1 MCKKALGMFLA
12 GTLFLFSSCVDD
24 TYDLANKEIAMDMQ
38 MKGNKLALPLGS
50 LRPFM
55 LDSLLDLES
64 IGMIKA
70 DSGTRCYSFSMD
82 SNLVTKVEQK
92 DLGVLEE
99 VSSLSADID
108 PIAISLGDI
117 KIDRMKETRT
127 EELDFADVKIDDVS
141 LDETKEEVTLA
152 IGEIELKPIPVS
164 EQSHESEFEIPTVNV
179 DNVPVDRIE
188 QSVSFAID
196 DIPVTSASSPAVENT
211 LTVEMPSIPMDNYT
225 RPALTT
231 ATQST
236 LEIEALN
243 VILGSQADD
252 VEINPIFYGQ
262 SFDFNV
268 TQEMENTKVGIKF
281 SYTLPEQIETL
292 NRVVLAN
299 SDNSKQG
306 ALIDFVLTNP
316 TLLDGINNRS
326 VSFGIQF
333 PSNYVLAVYDNNY
346 TLSGDNVLSVN
357 NMSASGDETHIRF
370 YLKGINGLDADK
382 FYTSNA
388 GSRVL
393 SINEEVEFN
402 VTYKAEGSLSI
413 PTSIKTIGQLKQ
425 GITYSMALDSEFDID
440 EVYGDINAV
449 ESTLD
454 TKELDF
460 SFSIDELDYIKQ
472 IDKVV
477 LDPATSILSF
487 STTISKELGN
497 DNYNFDLDYPNS
509 KIILSLPTEYVFDYD
524 NIKLPE
530 GVKRVA
536 GTNDFEVSTIKAFY
550 GGSWTLP
557 VKEINING
565 QVIDGKLSSNA
576 KAHIKAVSGN
586 TEGKLTVKAMD
597 NLALIDATELL
608 CETRSIKFEAAPAT
622 LTVDDV
628 TGATNAIDIA
638 LNEETFSM
646 DFEINDLEYVQS
658 VDFVQFEEGQK
669 ITLSSSSPNSFGD
682 IMLEQGSYIALRFPE
697 EFVFDYN
704 NCSLKYDA
712 TQKAFKI
719 DNLDALKNASW
730 DFAIEKININ
740 ADVDANETLKK
751 ELTISISPVNAKG
764 EENTL
769 YIAGIDNFSLL
780 KMREDGLFNDFN
792 ITFALEETKISV
804 HEVEGKT
811 KNIAVEFA
819 GETVSYDI
827 DIKDLKYISH
837 IGNIDLKAGSNFLK
851 FSSSL
856 AKDLGNFNLAQGS
869 YIELAFPEA
878 FVLDPAN
885 CTVPQDIEVSAHAIK
900 VKSLKALSTANEWKL
915 AVKNININ
923 EDISG
928 SIKKSYSINV
938 VAYDAEGKK
947 DQLTIAAIDP
957 FRLTDVKKAGGT
969 NKMVFTILP
978 TEIEIADIEASVG
991 EMDFEFASQT
1001 FEFPVSIPDLDK
1013 VNEVKHISFKKDGN
1027 KINLKI
1033 KLTGTSIAPFK
1044 LADKSVVK
1052 ISFPKEFVFDTD
1064 ACDFGKLEY
1073 VAEDKALYI
1082 RNISDIEN
1090 AELVIALDRLQMDKK
1105 ITADGKLEWDG
1116 EIKVAALN
1124 TETGTEGMIYVA
1136 GLNDVKYSQI
1146 ENALSDKTVT
1156 FEIPEVKFG
1165 IEEAVI
1171 VSNTIETEIK
1181 QNVDLN
1187 INQQFAAAIDRID
1200 RIGFTDRVPMT
1211 LSLKANGLSD
1221 LDAPVNVKVNI
1232 ALPSVFDISKEE
1244 GDGRITISDKG
1255 LDIDIAHNFS
1265 KNNTIELKLWVNSLD
1280 FTTLEGGFLAL
1291 QPVEGKADE
1300 RVLNYESQVTVNGS
1314 AAIGNAELSSDLL
1327 NEDIS
1332 MDIAFELGEI
1342 KLKDFTGIY
1351 GGKID
1356 PVSQRF
1362 ELGIEDG
1369 FSELEKN
1376 GLKLANTKPEFMIT
1390 INNSIGVPVDVAL
1403 SIVGKDAQD
1412 KVIPSAVIT
1421 PDETLRIKPAKF
1433 NDQNELVPETTRW
1446 LFTSNEDADVPG
1458 YEKVVIKNLDSLLNV
1473 LPYAIDFEL
1482 TPTIVTKE
1490 NGKDVL
1496 HYVDLSKPLELSGS
1510 YSISVPFD
1518 LQFAQSIPLN
1528 LGEDID
1534 AILRDENNNI
1544 TLANPQLALTIYNPI
1559 AQELSFDLSLVG
1571 KNAKGEPISTA
1582 TIDFENDFVLA
1593 AGQRNDDGSITPQP
1607 TRWLFA
1613 VNDSIKRDGFETK
1626 AAPALGTL
1634 LNEIPNNIDI
1644 ALNAHFNTDLTKQID
1659 YNNDLE
1665 LLCEY
1670 GVMVPLQFD
1679 DLRFTYADTIADLK
1693 LNLDETLDE
1702 LGLSLSNVELGLSM
1716 NLKNTLPVGLTLD
1729 LIPLDAKGNKIN
1741 GIEIGTIELPAGD
1754 GSSIA
1759 DAASKP
1765 GTPVEFSIRCAST
1778 SVLSTLDKVS
1788 FSIDV
1793 ASGNG
1798 DNALSGLQGL
1808 QVCDIVLQVMCD
1820 VEIDLGK

>member
-1 MCKKALGMFLA
+1 MFLA

-70 DSGTRCYSFSMD
+70 DSETRRYSFSMD

-92 DLGVLEE
+92 DLSVLEE

-108 PIAISLGDI
+108 PITLELGDI

-127 EELDFADVKIDDVS
+127 EALDFADVKIDDVS
-141 LDETKEEVTLA
+141 LDETTEQVTLA

-164 EQSHESEFEIPTVNV
+164 EQSHKSEFEIPTVTV

-196 DIPVTSASSPAVENT
+196 DIPVTSASSPAIENT
-211 LTVEMPSIPMDNYT
+211 LTVEMPSIPMDDYT

-236 LEIEALN
+236 LDIEDLN
-243 VILGSQADD
+243 VILNGADD
-252 VEINPIFYGQ
+252 VEINSYFYTQ
-262 SFDFNV
+262 SYDFDV

-299 SDNSKQG
+299 SDNSGKG

-316 TLLDGINNRS
+316 TLLDGISNRS
-326 VSFGIQF
+326 VSFNIQF

-346 TLSGDNVLSVN
+346 TLSSDNVLSVT

-370 YLKGINGLDADK
+370 YLKEIVNLDADK

-388 GSRVL
+388 GGRVL

-402 VTYKAEGSLSI
+402 VTYKAGGSLNI
-413 PTSIKTIGQLKQ
+413 PTSFKTIGDLKK
-425 GITYSMALDSEFDID
+425 GLVYSMALNSEFDIN

-449 ESTLD
+449 ESTLG

-460 SFSIDELDYIKQ
+460 SFSIDELDYIKK
-472 IDKVV
+472 INKVV
-477 LDPATSILSF
+477 LDPTKSILSF

-497 DNYNFDLDYPNS
+497 DDYKFDLDYPKS

-524 NIKLPE
+524 NIKLPN

-536 GTNDFEVSTIKAFY
+536 GTNDFEVSTIEAFY

-557 VKEINING
+557 VKEVNIDG
-565 QVIDGKLSSNA
+565 QVVDGKLSSNA
-576 KAHIKAVSGN
+576 KAYIKAVSGDA
-586 TEGKLTVKAMD
+586 EGKLTVKAMD
-597 NLALIDATELL
+597 DLALIGATELL
-608 CETRSIKFEAAPAT
+608 CETRSINFKAAPTT

-646 DFEINDLEYVQS
+646 DFEINDLEYVKS
-658 VDFVQFEEGQK
+658 VDFVQFVEGQK
-669 ITLSSSSPNSFGD
+669 ITLSSSSLNNFGD
-682 IMLEQGSYIALRFPE
+682 IKLEQGSYIALRFPE

-704 NCSLKYDA
+704 KCSLKYDA
-712 TQKAFKI
+712 NQKAFKI

-730 DFAIEKININ
+730 DFVIKKININ
-740 ADVDANETLKK
+740 ADVDDNKTLKK

-764 EENTL
+764 EANML
-769 YIAGIDNFSLL
+769 YIAGIENFSLD

-792 ITFALEETKISV
+792 ITFALEETNISV
-804 HEVEGKT
+804 EEVEGAT
-811 KNIAVEFA
+811 ENISVEFA

-827 DIKDLKYISH
+827 DINDLKYISH
-837 IGNIDLKAGSNFLK
+837 IGNIDLKEGSNFLK
-851 FSSSL
+851 FNSSL

-869 YIELAFPEA
+869 YIELKFPEA
-878 FVLDPAN
+878 FVLDPTK
-885 CTVPQDIEVSAHAIK
+885 CTVPQGIEVSAHAIK

-915 AVKNININ
+915 AVKQIAIN
-923 EDISG
+923 EDING

-938 VAYDAEGKK
+938 VAYDAAGNK
-947 DQLTIAAIDP
+947 DNLTIAAVDP

-969 NKMVFTILP
+969 NEMTFTILP
-978 TEIEIADIEASVG
+978 TEIEIDDIEASVG

-1033 KLTGTSIAPFK
+1033 KLTGTSIAPFE
-1044 LADKSVVK
+1044 LAEKSVVK
-1052 ISFPKEFVFDTD
+1052 ISFPKEFVFDRD
-1064 ACDFGKLEY
+1064 ACNFGNLEY
-1073 VAEDKALYI
+1073 NKDDNALYI
-1082 RNISDIEN
+1082 SDISDIEN
-1090 AELVIALDRLQMDKK
+1090 ADLVLALDRLQMDKK
-1105 ITADGKLEWDG
+1105 ITTDGKLEWNG
-1116 EIKVAALN
+1116 EIKVAAYN
-1124 TETGTEGMIYVA
+1124 TATQEEGTIYVA
-1136 GLNDVKYSQI
+1136 GLENVKYSQI
-1146 ENALSDKTVT
+1146 ENALSDKIVT
-1156 FEIPEVKFG
+1156 FEIPKVQFG

-1171 VSNTIETEIK
+1171 VSNTIETDIK
-1181 QNVDLN
+1181 NEVELN
-1187 INQQFAAAIDRID
+1187 INQEFAAAIDRID
-1200 RIGFTDRVPMT
+1200 RIGFTNPVPMT

-1221 LDAPVNVKVNI
+1221 LDALVNLDIKV
-1232 ALPSVFDISKEE
+1232 ALPSVFDISEE
-1244 GDGRITISDKG
+1244 DDRISF
-1255 LDIDIAHNFS
+1255 IDDSLAIKIKHNFS
-1265 KNNTIELKLWVNSLD
+1265 KSDAIELQLWVNSLD

-1300 RVLNYESQVTVNGS
+1300 RELNYNSKVAINGS
-1314 AAIGNAELSSDLL
+1314 AAIGNAQLSSDLL
-1327 NEDIS
+1327 NEGIS
-1332 MDIAFELGEI
+1332 MDITFELGEI

-1351 GGKID
+1351 GGIID
-1356 PVSQRF
+1356 PVVQSF

-1403 SIVGKDAQD
+1403 SIVGKDA
-1412 KVIPSAVIT
+1412 KGEVIPSAVIT
-1421 PDETLRIKPAKF
+1421 PDEPLRINPAQF
-1433 NDQNELVPETTRW
+1433 NDEHELVAATTRW

-1458 YEKVVIKNLDSLLNV
+1458 YDKVVIPNLDSLLNV

-1528 LGEDID
+1528 LGEEID

-1571 KNAKGEPISTA
+1571 KNAEGEPISTA

-1702 LGLSLSNVELGLSM
+1702 MGLSLSNVELGLSM

-1729 LIPLDAKGNKIN
+1729 LIPLDAQGNVIR

-1765 GTPVEFSIRCAST
+1765 GTPVELSIRCAST

>member
-70 DSGTRCYSFSMD
+70 DSETRCYSFSMD

-117 KIDRMKETRT
+117 KIDPMKESRT
-127 EELDFADVKIDDVS
+127 EALDFADVKIDDVS

-196 DIPVTSASSPAVENT
+196 DITVTSASSPAIENT

-236 LEIEALN
+236 LDIEDLN
-243 VILGSQADD
+243 VILNGADD
-252 VEINPIFYGQ
+252 VEINSFFYTQ
-262 SFDFNV
+262 SYDFNV

-281 SYTLPEQIETL
+281 SYTLPEQIKTL

-326 VSFGIQF
+326 VNFDIQF

-346 TLSGDNVLSVN
+346 TLSSDNVLSVD

-370 YLKGINGLDADK
+370 YLKEIVNLDADK

-388 GSRVL
+388 EGRML

-402 VTYKAEGSLSI
+402 VTYKAGGSLNI
-413 PTSIKTIGQLKQ
+413 PTSFKTIGDLKK
-425 GITYSMALDSEFDID
+425 GLVYSMALNSEFDID

-460 SFSIDELDYIKQ
+460 SFSIDELDYIKE
-472 IDKVV
+472 INTVV

-524 NIKLPE
+524 NIDLPD
-530 GVKRVA
+530 GVKRV
-536 GTNDFEVSTIKAFY
+536 GETNDFEVSTIKAFY

-557 VKEINING
+557 VEKVNING

-576 KAHIKAVSGN
+576 KAYIKAVSGN

-638 LNEETFSM
+638 LDEETFSM

-658 VDFVQFEEGQK
+658 VDFVQFKEGQM

-682 IMLEQGSYIALRFPE
+682 IKLEKDSYIALRFPE
-697 EFVFDYN
+697 EFKFDYD
-704 NCSLKYDA
+704 NCSLEYDR
-712 TQKAFKI
+712 TQKAFMI
-719 DNLDALKNASW
+719 DDLDALKSASW
-730 DFAIEKININ
+730 EFAIEKIDIN
-740 ADVDANETLKK
+740 AEVDANETLKK
-751 ELTISISPVNAKG
+751 EFTISISPVNAKG
-764 EENTL
+764 EKNTL
-769 YIAGIDNFSLL
+769 YIAGIDNFSLD
-780 KMREDGLFNDFN
+780 KMRKDGLFDDFN
-792 ITFALEETKISV
+792 ITFALEETEISV
-804 HEVEGKT
+804 DEVEGKT

-827 DIKDLKYISH
+827 DINDLKYISY

-869 YIELAFPEA
+869 YIELEFPEA

-915 AVKNININ
+915 AVKSINIK
-923 EDISG
+923 EEIKG

-969 NKMVFTILP
+969 NTMTFTILP

-1044 LADKSVVK
+1044 LADKSAIK
-1052 ISFPKEFVFDTD
+1052 ISFPKEFIFDTD
-1064 ACDFGKLEY
+1064 ACDFGKLKY
-1073 VAEDKALYI
+1073 VPEDKALYI
-1082 RNISDIEN
+1082 HNISDIEN
-1090 AELVIALDRLQMDKK
+1090 ADLVIALDRLQMDKK
-1105 ITADGKLEWDG
+1105 ITTDGKLEWDG

-1124 TETGTEGMIYVA
+1124 IETNTEGMIYVA
-1136 GLNDVKYSQI
+1136 GLDNVKYSEI

-1181 QNVDLN
+1181 QDVELN

-1221 LDAPVNVKVNI
+1221 LDDTVYVKANI
-1232 ALPSVFDISKEE
+1232 ALPSVFDISSDDK
-1244 GDGRITISDKG
+1244 RITISEEKG
-1255 LDIDIAHNFS
+1255 LDIDIAHKFS
-1265 KNNTIELKLWVNSLD
+1265 ENNAIELKLWVNSLD
-1280 FTTLEGGFLAL
+1280 FATLEGGFLAL

-1300 RVLNYESQVTVNGS
+1300 RVLNYKSQIAINGS
-1314 AAIGNAELSSDLL
+1314 ASIRNAKLSSNLL
-1327 NEDIS
+1327 NKDIS
-1332 MDIAFELGEI
+1332 MDIVFELGEI

-1403 SIVGKDAQD
+1403 SIVGKDAKD

-1458 YEKVVIKNLDSLLNV
+1458 YENVWIKNLDSLLNV

-1528 LGEDID
+1528 LGEEID

-1571 KNAKGEPISTA
+1571 KNAEGEPISTA

-1729 LIPLDAKGNKIN
+1729 LIPLDAQGNVIR

-1765 GTPVEFSIRCAST
+1765 GTPVELSIRCAST

>member
-70 DSGTRCYSFSMD
+70 DSETRCYSFSMD

-117 KIDRMKETRT
+117 KIDPMKETRT
-127 EELDFADVKIDDVS
+127 EALDFADVKIDDVS

-196 DIPVTSASSPAVENT
+196 DITVTSASSPAIENT

-236 LEIEALN
+236 LDIEALN
-243 VILGSQADD
+243 VILGSQADN

-262 SFDFNV
+262 PYDFNV

-326 VSFGIQF
+326 VSFDIQF

-346 TLSGDNVLSVN
+346 TLSSDNVLSVS

-370 YLKGINGLDADK
+370 YLKEIVNLDADK
-382 FYTSNA
+382 FYT
-388 GSRVL
+388 GRML

-402 VTYKAEGSLSI
+402 VTYKAGGSLSI

-425 GITYSMALDSEFDID
+425 GITYSMALNSEFDID

-472 IDKVV
+472 INNVV
-477 LDPATSILSF
+477 LNPATSILSF

-497 DNYNFDLDYPNS
+497 DNYNFDLDYPTS

-557 VKEINING
+557 VKEVNING

-576 KAHIKAVSGN
+576 KAYIKAVSGD

-638 LNEETFSM
+638 LDEETFSM

-658 VDFVQFEEGQK
+658 VDFVQFKEGQK
-669 ITLSSSSPNSFGD
+669 ITLSSSSLNSFGD
-682 IMLEQGSYIALRFPE
+682 IKLEQGSYIALRFPE
-697 EFVFDYN
+697 EFVFDD
-704 NCSLKYDA
+704 NCSLEYDA

-730 DFAIEKININ
+730 DFVIKQINID
-740 ADVDANETLKK
+740 AEVDDNETLKK
-751 ELTISISPVNAKG
+751 EFTISISPVNAKG
-764 EENTL
+764 EKNTL
-769 YIAGIDNFSLL
+769 YIAGIDNFSLD
-780 KMREDGLFNDFN
+780 KMREDGLFDDFN
-792 ITFALEETKISV
+792 ITFALEETEISV

-827 DIKDLKYISH
+827 DINDLKYISH
-837 IGNIDLKAGSNFLK
+837 IGNIDLLAGSNFLK

-856 AKDLGNFNLAQGS
+856 EKDLGNFNLADGS
-869 YIELAFPEA
+869 YIELAFPTE
-878 FVLDPAN
+878 FNLDPN
-885 CTVPQDIEVSAHAIK
+885 SCDVPNGIEVTKNSIK

-923 EDISG
+923 EDING

-1013 VNEVKHISFKKDGN
+1013 VNEVKYISFKEDGN

-1033 KLTGTSIAPFK
+1033 KLTGTSIAPFE
-1044 LADKSVVK
+1044 LAEKSVVK

-1105 ITADGKLEWDG
+1105 ITTDGKLEWDG

-1124 TETGTEGMIYVA
+1124 TETNTEGMIYVA
-1136 GLNDVKYSQI
+1136 GLDNVKYSQI

-1156 FEIPEVKFG
+1156 FEIPEVQFG

-1171 VSNTIETEIK
+1171 VSNTIETEI
-1181 QNVDLN
+1181 QQDVELN

-1232 ALPSVFDISKEE
+1232 ALPSVFDISSDDK
-1244 GDGRITISDKG
+1244 RITISDKG

-1265 KNNTIELKLWVNSLD
+1265 ENDSIELKLWVNSLD

-1300 RVLNYESQVTVNGS
+1300 RVLNYESQVSINGS
-1314 AAIGNAELSSDLL
+1314 AAIGNTELSSDLL

-1332 MDIAFELGEI
+1332 MDITFELGEI

-1351 GGKID
+1351 GGIID
-1356 PVSQRF
+1356 PVVQSF

-1403 SIVGKDAQD
+1403 SIVGKDA
-1412 KVIPSAVIT
+1412 KGEVIPSAVIT
-1421 PDETLRIKPAKF
+1421 PDEPLRINPAQF
-1433 NDQNELVPETTRW
+1433 NDEHELVAATTRW

-1458 YEKVVIKNLDSLLNV
+1458 YDEVVIPNLDSLLNV

-1482 TPTIVTKE
+1482 TPTIITKE

-1528 LGEDID
+1528 LGEEID

-1571 KNAKGEPISTA
+1571 KNAEGEPISTA

-1702 LGLSLSNVELGLSM
+1702 MGLSLSNVELGLSM

-1729 LIPLDAKGNKIN
+1729 LIPLDAQGNVIR

-1765 GTPVEFSIRCAST
+1765 GTPVELSIRCAST

>member
-70 DSGTRCYSFSMD
+70 DSETRCYSFSMD
-82 SNLVTKVEQK
+82 SNLVTKVDKK
-92 DLGVLEE
+92 DLSVLEE
-99 VSSLSADID
+99 VANLSANID
-108 PIAISLGDI
+108 PIAIELGDL
-117 KIDRMKETRT
+117 KIPGM
-127 EELDFADVKIDDVS
+127 EEEQTVDLNFADVKIDDVS
-141 LDETKEEVTLA
+141 LPETKEAVTLE
-152 IGEIELKPIPVS
+152 IGSIELKPIPVS
-164 EQSHESEFEIPTVNV
+164 EQSHTTEFEIPTVTV
-179 DNVPVDRIE
+179 ENVPIDRIE

-196 DIPVTSASSPAVENT
+196 EITVTSASSPAIEKA
-211 LTVEMPSIPMDNYT
+211 LTIEMPSIDMDSYT

-231 ATQST
+231 NTKST
-236 LEIEALN
+236 LNIDKLSSYLIGDDEAELPP
-243 VILGSQADD
+243 VVYMLSVPVD
-252 VEINPIFYGQ
+252 
-262 SFDFNV
+262 V
-268 TQEMENTKVGIKF
+268 TQEMEDTKVGISF
-281 SYTLPEQIETL
+281 SYTLPEQIKTL
-292 NRVVLAN
+292 NSVELKG
-299 SDNSKQG
+299 DTEKG
-306 ALIDFVLTNP
+306 ALIDFVFTNP
-316 TLLDGINNRS
+316 ALLEGIDNRS
-326 VSFGIQF
+326 VSFSIKF
-333 PSNYVLAVYDNNY
+333 PEYYVLEKYDESYKLSEDN
-346 TLSGDNVLSVN
+346 TLSVT
-357 NMSASGDETHIRF
+357 NMNASGEETHIRF
-370 YLKGINGLDADK
+370 YLKKIVNLDADN
-382 FYTSNA
+382 FYNENA
-388 GSRVL
+388 DGTRKLV
-393 SINEEVEFN
+393 IDEKVEFN
-402 VTYKAEGSLSI
+402 VTYKALGEFKI
-413 PTSIKTIGQLKQ
+413 PSSIKTIGELKESLS
-425 GITYSMALDSEFDID
+425 YYMALNSAFDIN
-440 EVYGDINAV
+440 EVHGDINAV
-449 ESTLD
+449 ESNLA
-454 TKELDF
+454 TKEMNF
-460 SFSIDELDYIKQ
+460 SFTIDELDYIKE
-472 IDKVV
+472 INKVV
-477 LDPATSILSF
+477 LKNSALNF
-487 STTISKELGN
+487 STKISKKLSN
-497 DNYNFDLDYPNS
+497 DKCKFDLDRNS
-509 KIILSLPTEYVFDYD
+509 KIILSLPTEYVFDA
-524 NIKLPE
+524 NVTLPDC
-530 GVKRVA
+530 VKQVP
-536 GTNDFEVSTIKAFY
+536 GTNDFEVSSISAFY
-550 GGSWTLP
+550 DGEWSLP
-557 VKEINING
+557 IKEINL
-565 QVIDGKLSSNA
+565 DGSVEGGTLSFNA
-576 KAHIKAVSGN
+576 KAYIKAVSGN
-586 TEGKLTVKAMD
+586 TEGKLTVAAMD
-597 NLALIDATELL
+597 DLALIDATKLL
-608 CETRSIKFEAAPAT
+608 CETRSITFKAEPTT

-628 TGATNAIDIA
+628 TGATNAIDIE
-638 LNEETFSM
+638 LKEETFKM
-646 DFEINDLEYVQS
+646 DFEIEDLEYVKS
-658 VDFVQFEEGQK
+658 VDFVEFKEGQK
-669 ITLSSSSPNSFGD
+669 ITLSSSSLNNFSD
-682 IMLEQGSYIALRFPE
+682 INIEQGSYIALRFPE
-697 EFVFDYN
+697 EFEFDYN
-704 NCSLKYDA
+704 NCTLKYDGS
-712 TQKAFKI
+712 QKAFKI
-719 DNLDALKNASW
+719 DDLGALTNAKW
-730 DFAIEKININ
+730 DFAIKRINID
-740 ADVDANETLKK
+740 AEVDANKTLKK
-751 ELTISISPVNAKG
+751 EMSISISPVNAKG
-764 EENTL
+764 EKNTL
-769 YIAGIDNFSLL
+769 YIAGIENFSLN
-780 KMREDGLFNDFN
+780 KMREDGLFKDFN
-792 ITFALEETKISV
+792 ITFALEETNISV
-804 HEVEGKT
+804 REVEGKT
-811 KNIAVEFA
+811 KNISVDFA
-819 GETVSYDI
+819 GETVEYDI
-827 DIKDLKYISH
+827 DIKDLKYINY
-837 IGNIDLKAGSNFLK
+837 IGSIDLKKGSNFLK
-851 FSSSL
+851 FNSKL
-856 AKDLGNFNLAQGS
+856 NKDLGNFNLAEGS
-869 YIELAFPEA
+869 SIELVFPEV
-878 FVLDPAN
+878 FVLDPN
-885 CTVPQDIEVSAHAIK
+885 SCVVPQGIEVGAHSIK
-900 VKSLKALSTANEWKL
+900 VQSLKALSSANDWKL
-915 AVKNININ
+915 AVKQIAIN
-923 EDISG
+923 EAING
-928 SIKKSYSINV
+928 SIQKSYSINV
-938 VAYDAEGKK
+938 VARDAEGNEGK
-947 DQLTIAAIDP
+947 LTIAAVDQ
-957 FRLTDVKKAGGT
+957 FRLTDVQKAGGT
-969 NKMVFTILP
+969 NNMTFTILP
-978 TEIEIADIEASVG
+978 TEIEIDDIEASVG
-991 EMDFEFASQT
+991 EMDFEFESQE
-1001 FEFPVSIPDLDK
+1001 FEFPVSIPGLDK
-1013 VNEVKHISFKKDGN
+1013 VNEVKHISFNKDGN
-1027 KINLKI
+1027 KINLSI
-1033 KLTGTSIAPFK
+1033 KLTGTSIYPFA
-1044 LADKSVVK
+1044 LAEKSVVK
-1052 ISFPKEFVFDTD
+1052 ISFPKEFIFDLN
-1064 ACDFGKLEY
+1064 ACNFGKLEY
-1073 VAEDKALYI
+1073 NAKDNALYI

-1090 AELVIALDRLQMDKK
+1090 AELVLALDRLQMDKK
-1105 ITADGKLEWDG
+1105 ITDDGKLEWDG

-1124 TETGTEGMIYVA
+1124 TETGEEGMIYVA
-1136 GLNDVKYSQI
+1136 ALDNVTYKSIKD
-1146 ENALSDKTVT
+1146 ALSTKTVT
-1156 FEIPEVKFG
+1156 FEIPEVQFS
-1165 IEEAVI
+1165 IEEAII
-1171 VSNTIETEIK
+1171 VSNAIETEIK
-1181 QNVDLN
+1181 QEVELN
-1187 INQQFAAAIDRID
+1187 LNEQFAAAIDRID
-1200 RIGFTDRVPMT
+1200 RIGFTAPVPMT

-1232 ALPSVFDISKEE
+1232 ALPSVFDISSDDE
-1244 GDGRITISDKG
+1244 RITISDKG
-1255 LDIDIAHNFS
+1255 LDIDIAHKFS
-1265 KNNTIELKLWVNSLD
+1265 ENNTIELKLWVNSLD

-1403 SIVGKDAQD
+1403 SIVGKTA
-1412 KVIPSAVIT
+1412 KGEVIPSAVIT

-1571 KNAKGEPISTA
+1571 KNAEGEPISTA

-1702 LGLSLSNVELGLSM
+1702 LGLSLANVELGLSM

-1729 LIPLDAKGNKIN
+1729 LIPLDAQGNVIR

-1765 GTPVEFSIRCAST
+1765 GTPVELSIRCAST